1 MSALAVKNLSKR
13 FGGLVV
19 TNDVTFSVQPGECH
33 ALIGPNGAGKTTL
46 ISQLMG
52 ELVSDGGT
60 ISLRGRRI
68 ETLPSHAR
76 ARAGLARSFQ
86 ITNLVKRRSVLDNML
101 LALIGRNGHAFTF
114 FRPLSSEAAL
124 ITEATDLLA
133 HFSFAGRLHEP
144 VSELSHGE
152 QRVLELAMALAAK
165 PAVLLL
171 DEPMAGLGHE
181 ETIKMT
187 DILGELR
194 GEIAMLLVEHDM
206 DAVFRLAD
214 RVTVLVSGSVLMTD
228 QPAVVRSDPRVRD
241 LYLGENAS

>member
-1 MSALAVKNLSKR
+1 MNVLAVKNLSKR

-19 TNDVTFSVQPGECH
+19 TNDVSFSVQAGECH
-33 ALIGPNGAGKTTL
+33 ALIGPNGAGKTAL

-52 ELVSDGGT
+52 ELSSDGGT
-60 ISLRGRRI
+60 ILLRGRRI
-68 ETLPSHAR
+68 EALPSHAR

-86 ITNLVKRRSVLDNML
+86 ITNLVKKRSVLDNML
-101 LALIGRNGHAFTF
+101 LALIGRSGRAFTF
-114 FRPLSSEAAL
+114 FRPLSNETAL

-133 HFSFAGRLHEP
+133 HFSLAGRLHDP

-187 DILGELR
+187 GILGALH

-228 QPAVVRSDPRVRD
+228 QPAVVRSDMRVRD
-241 LYLGENAS
+241 LYLGENA